1 MSINKIKT
9 AFVKQDVRTAG
20 RFDRALRKAESSV
33 LFLFV
38 ESDLVRA
45 LPAVPGSA
53 SGQCINFWNRCRAL
67 TTLCAFFNRL
77 VVRLQVGGGD
87 NERNK
92 MNLALYAMK
101 WFEMVRCA

>member
-1 MSINKIKT
+1 MV
-9 AFVKQDVRTAG
+9 AARCRWAW
-20 RFDRALRKAESSV
+20 L
-33 LFLFV
+33 L
-38 ESDLVRA
+38 
-45 LPAVPGSA
+45 
-53 SGQCINFWNRCRAL
+53 WNRCRAL